1 MESSAFHRF
10 SAARL
15 LPSDWLSLC
24 SRCRLCTR
32 VSNPISIQC
41 TAGILLLV
49 LHYSDASLTIVLPLC
64 ATFHACLLPRHHGA
78 RRMLFLARSV
88 RMPLPHALPSPCVH
102 AAMTGRATHSQPSA
116 AAHPSLYDR
125 CLFILSSVPLGEVQ
139 SAPGLFLRV
148 SGVSRQRRV
157 VAVACPAWT
166 DFPLCRCRLSGIRW
180 WYPRF
185 DKKKPC
191 VVE

>member
-1 MESSAFHRF
+1 MCYIS
-10 SAARL
+10 RL
-15 LPSDWLSLC
+15 L
-24 SRCRLCTR
+24 
-32 VSNPISIQC
+32 
-41 TAGILLLV
+41 A
-49 LHYSDASLTIVLPLC
+49 
-64 ATFHACLLPRHHGA
+64 ATPPRR

-166 DFPLCRCRLSGIRW
+166 DFPLCRCRQSGIRW

-185 DKKKPC
+185 DKKKTLCGRVGAACTMELPI
-191 VVE
+191 

>member
-1 MESSAFHRF
+1 MTQGLVESSAFHRF
-10 SAARL
+10 SAAR

-78 RRMLFLARSV
+78 AACYSWRGQLECPCHMRCLRHALCGCAPFFIRPMSIHPVLCPSGGSPERPRALFEGVRGQPTTPCCCRRMPSMDRFPLV
-88 RMPLPHALPSPCVH
+88 PLPAVRYSMVVPAL
-102 AAMTGRATHSQPSA
+102 
-116 AAHPSLYDR
+116 
-125 CLFILSSVPLGEVQ
+125 
-139 SAPGLFLRV
+139 
-148 SGVSRQRRV
+148 
-157 VAVACPAWT
+157 
-166 DFPLCRCRLSGIRW
+166 RL
-180 WYPRF
+180 
-185 DKKKPC
+185 KKKPC